1 MTISDFATTRSYLY
15 IATRFLIICSRFY
28 WSICHTIFSFLL
40 EF

>member
-1 MTISDFATTRSYLY
+1 MTISNFSATRSYLY